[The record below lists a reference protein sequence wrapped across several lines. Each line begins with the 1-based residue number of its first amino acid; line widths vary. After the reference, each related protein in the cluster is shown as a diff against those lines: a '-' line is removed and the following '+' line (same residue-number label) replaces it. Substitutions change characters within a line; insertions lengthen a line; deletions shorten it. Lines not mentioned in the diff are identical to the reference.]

1 MIEVKIHKIDKSAKL
16 PNRMSTHAAGYD
28 LYSCH
33 QQNINLKKGEVK
45 LVPTGIAISLPSGY
59 EAQIRPRSGLAIKYG
74 IGVLNAPGTI
84 DADYRG
90 EIKIILF
97 NFSKKDFIITPGTRI
112 AQMVIAKHEIVDFA
126 IAEELDETTRGSGG
140 FGHTSH

>member
-16 PNRMSTHAAGYD
+16 PHRMSTHAAGYD

-33 QQNINLKKGEVK
+33 QQNIILKKGEVK
-45 LVPTGIAISLPSGY
+45 LIPTGIAISLP
-59 EAQIRPRSGLAIKYG
+59 PRSGLAIKHG

-97 NFSKKDFIITPGTRI
+97 NFSKDDFIITPGKRV

-126 IAEELDETTRGSGG
+126 VTEKLDKTTRGSVG